1 MKFVKENVNPKGWKT
16 GDCVVRAIAK
26 ASSRPWEEV
35 YRDLC
40 EIGAKK
46 CRMPNDPKVYELYL
60 ENHGW
65 LKCKQP
71 RKEDGTKYRIKE
83 FLDFIA
89 LDNWVIISMANHLTC
104 ARYYYEYGEFKLYDT
119 WDCSY
124 KCVGNYWK
132 RPKRREEKW

>member
-1 MKFVKENVNPKGWKT
+1 MEFVKENVNPKGWKT

-35 YRDLC
+35 YRELC

-46 CRMPNDPKVYELYL
+46 CRMPNDPKVYETYL

-65 LKCKQP
+65 VKHKMP
-71 RKEDGTKYRIKE
+71 RRGDKTRYKVRD
-83 FLDFIA
+83 FLDELYSYSGA
-89 LDNWVIISMANHLTC
+89 GWMIISVANHLTC
-104 ARYYYEYGEFKLYDT
+104 ARALIEYDVKLYDT

-124 KCVGNYWK
+124 KCVGNFWT
-132 RPKRREEKW
+132 RKRREV